1 MNQLLVSIKDD
12 SKMDVLLNFLKS
24 LNYVSVEKVD
34 EKDIVLTNDQKN
46 ILDERRST
54 SKLDDFTPWNKAK
67 KQLKYKSK

>member
-1 MNQLLVSIKDD
+1 MNRLLVNIKDD
-12 SKMDVLLNFLKS
+12 SKMYVLLNFLKS
-24 LNYVSVEKVD
+24 LNYVSVEKVE

>member
-1 MNQLLVSIKDD
+1 MNQLLVNIKDD

-24 LNYVSVEKVD
+24 LNYVSVEKVE
-34 EKDIVLTNDQKN
+34 EKDILLTNDQKN

-54 SKLDDFTPWNKAK
+54 AKFDDFTPWNKAK